1 MFSLV
6 LVKIRYVNKATME
19 TDEIP
24 NLDKTQTSRN
34 GTEETFGEED
44 NGKVP
49 EDLVNYKEKY
59 RTLKRK
65 LKCLLYVSLFFFFF
79 ETFTFLDGWMFRV
92 RKINGFA
99 LTIFTLFNMYI
110 LQLNVPHN
118 L

>member
-6 LVKIRYVNKATME
+6 LVKIRYVNKTTME

-59 RTLKRK
+59 RTLKIK
-65 LKCLLYVSLFFFFF
+65 LKCLLYFFLFFFFF
-79 ETFTFLDGWMFRV
+79 FF
-92 RKINGFA
+92 
-99 LTIFTLFNMYI
+99 
-110 LQLNVPHN
+110 
-118 L
+118 